1 MPQPISSAVT
11 NAFGFSCIRRSA
23 NTYGSRPASIIAP
36 TWCVECKYA
45 ESAARALTADGA
57 EEDETEARGYQQEKG
72 WTILL
77 IDARTGR
84 MIDPEDETAG
94 RYVYA
99 L

>member
-1 MPQPISSAVT
+1 MLYQP
-11 NAFGFSCIRRSA
+11 G
-23 NTYGSRPASIIAP
+23 
-36 TWCVECKYA
+36 E
-45 ESAARALTADGA
+45 DGA

-84 MIDPEDETAG
+84 MIDPENETAG